1 MTYAEKKGELGR
13 RPVWI
18 VEIDLDYCTR
28 TYGVAPCVAAI
39 GVTGP
44 AKCFNTR
51 KTCQDTDNYDRGTK
65 TYRFSNVQLPASED
79 VQFQTI
85 PCIKDI
91 SLLPTRIE
99 PGKGLGKRAV
109 LTVTFTDCAH
119 GDLGIDKYIADRD
132 YDSAE
137 LGTLF
142 TKLVARNPYYQGR
155 EFRVLTGYIDDGVPP
170 DIANF
175 QTRTYQ
181 MERWE
186 GPTKGG
192 DFKVISKDPLKAL
205 DDKRAQAPR
214 PSTGM
219 LSAALNSSDG
229 VFTLEPSGIGNEE
242 YPASGHLRIDDE
254 VMSFTRIGDGFT
266 VSRGT
271 NYTTAVEHDEDAP
284 AQLCLSYTA
293 ANVVDILEDLLTDY
307 AGIDPALLDLAGW
320 AAEGGTWL
328 SDYDLTAIVTEPMGV
343 AKLVAELCEQCQLF
357 IWWDERDQLVKLKA
371 VRPWAFDEVSEIN
384 DQSHVLADS
393 QSVKDRPQD
402 RISQVQVYYGQKNP
416 TEDLA
421 KVWNFQRL
429 RVNVDQDAESA
440 DEFGEP
446 RISTIYSRWLS
457 ASQVALAAKLASRQ
471 LSRYRNNPRTITL
484 RLDAKDSDA
493 WTGDTVLAT
502 IRCLTD
508 FTGAAT
514 PSYLQVIEVRE
525 TVVGSEYEYV
535 LEDTQFSGRYAL
547 WAPDTIPAYPDST
560 EAQRG
565 RYGWWSDDDG
575 LLSTGAPGSL
585 YA

>member
-1 MTYAEKKGELGR
+1 MTYAVKKAELGR

-51 KTCQDTDNYDRGTK
+51 KTCQDADNYDRGTK
-65 TYRFSNVQLPASED
+65 TYRFSNVPLPASED
-79 VQFQTI
+79 PQFQTI
-85 PCIKDI
+85 PCLKDV
-91 SLLPTRIE
+91 SVLPTRIE
-99 PGKGLGKRAV
+99 PGKGIGKRAV
-109 LTVTFTDCAH
+109 LTATFTDNAH
-119 GDLGIDKYIADRD
+119 SDIGIDKYVADRG

-142 TKLVARNPYYQGR
+142 TKLTARNPYYQGR
-155 EFRVLTGYIDDGVPP
+155 TFRLLTGYIDDGVPP

-186 GPTKGG
+186 GPTKSGE
-192 DFKVISKDPLKAL
+192 FKVISKDPLKAL

-214 PSTGM
+214 PSNGT
-219 LSAALNSSDG
+219 LSAALNTSDG
-229 VFTLEPSGIGNEE
+229 VFTLLPAGIGNEE
-242 YPASGHLRIDDE
+242 YTSSGHLRIDDE
-254 VMSFTRIGDGFT
+254 VMSFTRVADTFT

-271 NYTTAVEHDEDAP
+271 NYTEAVEHDEDAP
-284 AQLCLSYTA
+284 VQLCLSYA
-293 ANVVDILEDLLTDY
+293 GENVVDILEDLLANY
-307 AGIDPALLDLAGW
+307 ANIDPARLDLAGW
-320 AAEGGTWL
+320 ASEGGTWL
-328 SDYDLTAIVTEPMGV
+328 SDFNLTAIVTEPMGV
-343 AKLVAELCEQCQLF
+343 DKLVAELCQQCQF
-357 IWWDERDQLVKLKA
+357 FMWWDERGQLVRLKA
-371 VRPWAFDEVSEIN
+371 VRPWAFDEVAELN
-384 DQSHVLADS
+384 DEQHVLADT

-402 RISQVQVYYGQKNP
+402 RVSQVQVYYGQKNP

-421 KVWNFQRL
+421 KPWNFQRL
-429 RVNVDQDAESA
+429 RVSVDQDAESA
-440 DEFGEP
+440 DEYAEP
-446 RISTIYSRWLS
+446 RISTIWSRWLS
-457 ASQVALAAKLASRQ
+457 ASQAALAAGLASRQ
-471 LSRYRNNPRTITL
+471 LARYRNNPRMISF

-502 IRCLTD
+502 IRSLTD
-508 FTGAAT
+508 FTGAKV

-547 WAPDTIPAYPDST
+547 WAPDDIPAYPDST
-560 EAQRG
+560 PAQRS

-575 LLSTGAPGSL
+575 ELSTGELGSL